1 MRLVVM
7 EKLRCDV
14 QGSSTKPREGEKKKT
29 REKPKEKEENKLSIQ
44 NSVTKINLKL
54 LLPLKQWRE
63 TPQTLSRPYSSTKF
77 SFFEG

>member
-1 MRLVVM
+1 M
-7 EKLRCDV
+7 EKFHCDV

-54 LLPLKQWRE
+54 LLHLKTMERDSTDPL
-63 TPQTLSRPYSSTKF
+63 SSL
-77 SFFEG
+77 FFNQIQFL